1 MATRYERIYNDLKE
15 DLNEIRDVYYPENLS
30 SAFGHFIL
38 KMKFG
43 LTDDE
48 AYDCLTDGYNDNGI
62 DAIYIEDNKV
72 VHFFQFKFPDTEK
85 GINKGVTENEILK
98 LENGFKLFTSNDEDF
113 STVRWNDLLI
123 EKRSEYLKCAIYDYV
138 LWVVRF
144 SNQDVSTQINNK
156 VNMLLKKYN
165 QQTGNN
171 AVCNYILVDEC
182 VNLYENNIKNIWP
195 DFKLKYKKTL
205 SPFCDDRS
213 DVNSAFISL
222 RSIYET
228 FNTIQ
233 DKIYEG
239 NVRYLNPNSNINKG
253 IKNTILTDHLN
264 FHLLN
269 NGITIVCDRCNDNT
283 AQSYLDIT
291 SGTIINGAQTV
302 GTIINT
308 LNELTENDLDK
319 YEDSFVFVKIIS
331 LKKDSRIVNE
341 MVYTLNT
348 QNQMKSSYNISNN
361 LIVRN
366 IQDKINRGTEF
377 FLEIKNNE
385 FNFEKENNSKF
396 TKLARNKIDIET
408 FIQIYTAFYNIKDLA
423 SLAKNSKAQLFLPEN
438 IDEIINELKYEE
450 CMFAYNIY
458 LNLMNI
464 IKEYRA
470 YSKNETKREIFNI
483 LKTDEECI
491 SDYKFLNT
499 GNIIIMFA
507 LGIIYSEF
515 ELNPNEQMVN
525 MIYFLKNIFKDETD
539 IPNATK
545 LRESFDR
552 VRREII
558 KNYKSHICSIHNY
571 S

>member
-1 MATRYERIYNDLKE
+1 MATRYERIYNDLRE
-15 DLNEIRDVYYPENLS
+15 DLKEIKDVYYPDNIS
-30 SAFGHFIL
+30 SAFGHFVL

-43 LTDDE
+43 LTDEE
-48 AYDCLTDGYNDNGI
+48 AYDCLTDGSNDNGI
-62 DAIYIEDNKV
+62 DAVYIENEKI

-85 GINKGVTENEILK
+85 GINNGITENEILK
-98 LENGFKLFTSNDEDF
+98 LESGFKLFTSNEQEF
-113 STVRWNDLLI
+113 KTLKWNDLLI
-123 EKRSEYLKCAIYDYV
+123 EKRKEYLNYDIYDYV

-144 SNQDVSTQINNK
+144 SNQDISFQINNK
-156 VNMLLKKYN
+156 MNTLLKKYK

-171 AVCNYILVDEC
+171 VVCNYMLADEC

-195 DFKLKYKKTL
+195 NFKLRYKKTL
-205 SPFCDDRS
+205 SPFCDERS

-222 RSIYET
+222 KSIYET

-239 NVRYLNPNSNINKG
+239 NVRYLNPNSKINEG
-253 IKNTILTDHLN
+253 IKETILKNHLN

-269 NGITIVCDRCNDNT
+269 NGITIVCDTCNDNT
-283 AQSYLDIT
+283 AQSYLDIM

-308 LNELTENDLDK
+308 LNDISEDELNK
-319 YEDSFVFVKIIS
+319 YEDSFVFAKIIS
-331 LKKDSRIVNE
+331 LKKDCDIVNE

-348 QNQMKSSYNISNN
+348 QNQMKSSYNISND
-361 LIVRN
+361 LIVKN
-366 IQDKINRGTEF
+366 VQEKINKGTEF

-385 FNFEKENNSKF
+385 FNFEKENNPKF
-396 TKLARNKIDIET
+396 AKLSRNKINIET

-423 SLAKNSKAQLFLPEN
+423 SLAKNNKSHLFLPEN
-438 IDEIINELKYEE
+438 VEDIVNELKFEE
-450 CMFAYNIY
+450 GMFAYKVY

-470 YSKNETKREIFNI
+470 YIKNETKKDIFNVLNI
-483 LKTDEECI
+483 NEEEI

-499 GNIIIMFA
+499 GNIIIIFA
-507 LGIIYSEF
+507 LGIVYSEF

-525 MIYFLKNIFKDETD
+525 MIHFLKNIFKDEVN
-539 IPNATK
+539 IPNVTK
-545 LRESFDR
+545 LKESFDR
-552 VRREII
+552 VKREII
-558 KNYKSHICSIHNY
+558 QNYKSTYMKI
-571 S
+571 